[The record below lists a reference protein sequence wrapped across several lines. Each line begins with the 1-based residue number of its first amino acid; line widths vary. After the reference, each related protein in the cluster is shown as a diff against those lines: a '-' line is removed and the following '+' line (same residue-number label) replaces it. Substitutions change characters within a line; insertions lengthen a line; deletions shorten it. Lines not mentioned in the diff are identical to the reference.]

1 MSGHG
6 TNHKSE
12 KDVLHTFS
20 DFFYWFCESKSW
32 KEEADIN
39 KTEYSQKEKELLT
52 SIERYKKQ
60 QSILNHS
67 KNKPNMI
74 LRIELELYIENIAT
88 YLNLDYKKERKPTNT
103 IYRFSMEDRELQVK
117 VLYRYGTFYTRHQ
130 ALLPE

>member
-1 MSGHG
+1 M
-6 TNHKSE
+6 
-12 KDVLHTFS
+12 
-20 DFFYWFCESKSW
+20 
-32 KEEADIN
+32 
-39 KTEYSQKEKELLT
+39 T

-88 YLNLDYKKERKPTNT
+88 YLNVDYKKERKPTNT